1 MCNNLGKILITA
13 TVQSHI
19 AQFHKPLINM
29 LKETGYEV
37 HIAAKDNLTE
47 KNGLKLNEV
56 DKTFDVQ
63 FNRSPFSKE
72 NFIAYRELK
81 KIINNGE
88 YDFIHCNTPVG
99 GVVTRLAAKKSRKKG
114 SRVFYT
120 VHGFHFYRGASI
132 LNWVIYYPI
141 EKFFARYTD
150 KLITITEEDYNLA
163 KKKMKTNVVHMHGV
177 GANSERFFPYSEK
190 EIFKLKEKHGILQ
203 DELLIL
209 CIGELNKNKN
219 QSTIIKSLVLA
230 KKKIPKIKL
239 LLAGNGPME
248 KELKE
253 LVTELDLE
261 ENVIF
266 LGYVTNLEEY
276 INLSDVVV
284 SLSYREGLPLNI
296 MEAMLCGKPVIVSKN
311 RGHNELVKNGQ
322 NGFVLEPND
331 WIKLSSLL
339 IRLSSESEL
348 KFRLGSVGVEFIKKF
363 TTNNIIKELNN
374 IYTIR

>member
-1 MCNNLGKILITA
+1 MGKILITA